1 MNAIVSQ
8 IARRTSLS
16 TLAALALAAASSSA
30 VSAQNAA
37 KMEVWTVN
45 MAKSTFNST
54 SGTLVLEQSKAA
66 PDVDAKG
73 YPAAHTFLLLSS
85 GKLYLATEDASTVNS
100 TNSGVYSRW
109 AGMKL
114 SQVGQVTSG
123 YACGFRCQWGL
134 PDNRPMTMRVVFNTT
149 SAIADAM
156 RRVNV
161 LALDRR

>member
-1 MNAIVSQ
+1 MMATVEHRKNPRALKWLRRGARPGPLEPMEKPMNAIVSQ

-85 GKLYLATEDASTVNS
+85 GKLYLATED
-100 TNSGVYSRW
+100 
-109 AGMKL
+109 
-114 SQVGQVTSG
+114 
-123 YACGFRCQWGL
+123 
-134 PDNRPMTMRVVFNTT
+134 
-149 SAIADAM
+149 
-156 RRVNV
+156 
-161 LALDRR
+161 